1 MLKKTV
7 KYEDFDGNLR
17 TEVLHFNLNKVE
29 MMDVALNLPGKVTNS
44 LPEDVT
50 TIDEAEAVSR
60 MFGALGN
67 KGIYEFIKMLVDKAY
82 GVKSADGRKLEKSE
96 ALLADFKQ
104 SLAYEAVIMELI
116 SGDGT
121 AASTF
126 INNVLPKESMENMIK
141 QQGGN
146 AVVPMR

>member
-17 TEVLHFNLNKVE
+17 TEVLHFNLNRVE
-29 MMDVALNLPGKVTNS
+29 LMDVAMNLPGKVTTS
-44 LPEDVT
+44 LAEDVNE
-50 TIDEAEAVSR
+50 IDETEAVSR

-67 KGIYEFIKMLVDKAY
+67 KGIYEFIKMLVEKSY

-96 ALLADFKQ
+96 ELLEDFKQ
-104 SLAYEAVIMELI
+104 TLAYEAVIMELI
-116 SGDGT
+116 GGDGT

-126 INNVLPKESMENMIK
+126 INNVLPKDVMENMIK
-141 QQGGN
+141 NQRGN
-146 AVVPMR
+146 AVVPKV